1 MRQLD
6 LKKLLIPNLPYLL
19 IGLYAT
25 KLGEAWRLAPGADAS
40 AKLLGLMDGFAA
52 AFQSALPSF
61 HPVDLLVGLCCGA
74 ALRLAVY
81 IKGKN
86 AKKYRKNMEYGS
98 ARWGT
103 AEDIKPFMD
112 PVFENNIILTQTER
126 LTMNSR
132 PKDPRTARNK
142 NVLIIGGSGSGKTR
156 FWLKPNLMQCTS
168 KTYPTSFVVTDPKGS
183 ILIECGKMLQK
194 FGYAIGAETT
204 DLSTLYMN
212 NSLYCT
218 SKLVYE
224 NLVDF
229 DNGEIVPGLAESWE
243 YNDDQTELTFHL
255 RQGVTFHNGEPF
267 NAEAVKT
274 NLEHKQSNPSF
285 YSLKG
290 ITDIQE
296 IEVVDEYTITLHYDH
311 PFYAYLQD
319 FCWPDV
325 NPMSAPEYI
334 IPGDFQTISG
344 VAGTGPYIY
353 DEYVAGEYTR
363 FVRNEDY
370 WGETPYWD
378 EIIVKYIPD
387 STSRLQALQT
397 GEIDM
402 IYGGTLLTYEE
413 YDQALAMDG
422 IDGQMAEKDTRV
434 QVITTNATSPY
445 LSDIR
450 VRQAIAYA
458 IDKEEMSVAIS
469 NGYEPPADIPATRD
483 TPYADVELETTYDY
497 DPDMANQLLD
507 EAGWLMNESTGIR
520 EKDGEP
526 LSLLLTLE
534 TGSTSVSMP
543 TAEVIKSQLAEV
555 GIDITIYG
563 TEQMQWYADYLEGKF
578 DLTLWHC
585 QYAFASPHCWFT
597 PMDSMVPQTP
607 SLPGIEGS
615 DEFLATIKELTNMS
629 DDQEVRD
636 TYTYLFN
643 YDVGNVLDIP
653 LTYQKDMLVYNT
665 DKIAGY
671 TFTGTPCFFDI
682 LSLEPA
688 E

>member
-1 MRQLD
+1 MVRLS
-6 LKKLLIPNLPYLL
+6 P
-19 IGLYAT
+19 
-25 KLGEAWRLAPGADAS
+25 AWQRAG
-40 AKLLGLMDGFAA
+40 
-52 AFQSALPSF
+52 
-61 HPVDLLVGLCCGA
+61 
-74 ALRLAVY
+74 R
-81 IKGKN
+81 
-86 AKKYRKNMEYGS
+86 
-98 ARWGT
+98 
-103 AEDIKPFMD
+103 
-112 PVFENNIILTQTER
+112 
-126 LTMNSR
+126 
-132 PKDPRTARNK
+132 
-142 NVLIIGGSGSGKTR
+142 
-156 FWLKPNLMQCTS
+156 
-168 KTYPTSFVVTDPKGS
+168 
-183 ILIECGKMLQK
+183 
-194 FGYAIGAETT
+194 
-204 DLSTLYMN
+204 
-212 NSLYCT
+212 
-218 SKLVYE
+218 
-224 NLVDF
+224 
-229 DNGEIVPGLAESWE
+229 
-243 YNDDQTELTFHL
+243 NDDQTELTFHL

-370 WGETPYWD
+370 WGEKPYWD

-497 DPDMANQLLD
+497 DPDMANRLLD

>member
-1 MRQLD
+1 M
-6 LKKLLIPNLPYLL
+6 KKSKLARLIAAICCFAMLLTACSSNQ
-19 IGLYAT
+19 
-25 KLGEAWRLAPGADAS
+25 APAESGGDVSTTADS
-40 AKLLGLMDGFAA
+40 E
-52 AFQSALPSF
+52 
-61 HPVDLLVGLCCGA
+61 
-74 ALRLAVY
+74 
-81 IKGKN
+81 
-86 AKKYRKNMEYGS
+86 KK
-98 ARWGT
+98 
-103 AEDIKPFMD
+103 
-112 PVFENNIILTQTER
+112 VLT
-126 LTMNSR
+126 
-132 PKDPRTARNK
+132 
-142 NVLIIGGSGSGKTR
+142 
-156 FWLKPNLMQCTS
+156 
-168 KTYPTSFVVTDPKGS
+168 
-183 ILIECGKMLQK
+183 
-194 FGYAIGAETT
+194 YAIGAETT

-267 NAEAVKT
+267 NAEAAKT

-296 IEVVDEYTITLHYDH
+296 IEIVDDYTITLHYDH

-483 TPYADVELETTYDY
+483 TPYADVKLETTYDY

>member
-1 MRQLD
+1 M
-6 LKKLLIPNLPYLL
+6 
-19 IGLYAT
+19 
-25 KLGEAWRLAPGADAS
+25 
-40 AKLLGLMDGFAA
+40 
-52 AFQSALPSF
+52 
-61 HPVDLLVGLCCGA
+61 HCCG
-74 ALRLAVY
+74 
-81 IKGKN
+81 
-86 AKKYRKNMEYGS
+86 
-98 ARWGT
+98 RWLCG
-103 AEDIKPFMD
+103 
-112 PVFENNIILTQTER
+112 LT
-126 LTMNSR
+126 
-132 PKDPRTARNK
+132 
-142 NVLIIGGSGSGKTR
+142 
-156 FWLKPNLMQCTS
+156 
-168 KTYPTSFVVTDPKGS
+168 
-183 ILIECGKMLQK
+183 
-194 FGYAIGAETT
+194 
-204 DLSTLYMN
+204 
-212 NSLYCT
+212 
-218 SKLVYE
+218 
-224 NLVDF
+224 
-229 DNGEIVPGLAESWE
+229 
-243 YNDDQTELTFHL
+243 
-255 RQGVTFHNGEPF
+255 
-267 NAEAVKT
+267 
-274 NLEHKQSNPSF
+274 
-285 YSLKG
+285 
-290 ITDIQE
+290 
-296 IEVVDEYTITLHYDH
+296 
-311 PFYAYLQD
+311 
-319 FCWPDV
+319 
-325 NPMSAPEYI
+325 
-334 IPGDFQTISG
+334 
-344 VAGTGPYIY
+344 
-353 DEYVAGEYTR
+353 
-363 FVRNEDY
+363 
-370 WGETPYWD
+370 
-378 EIIVKYIPD
+378 
-387 STSRLQALQT
+387 
-397 GEIDM
+397 
-402 IYGGTLLTYEE
+402 
-413 YDQALAMDG
+413 
-422 IDGQMAEKDTRV
+422 TRV

-497 DPDMANQLLD
+497 NPDMANQLLD

>member
-1 MRQLD
+1 M
-6 LKKLLIPNLPYLL
+6 KKSKLARIIAVICCFAMLLTACSSNQTPTES
-19 IGLYAT
+19 GGDGST
-25 KLGEAWRLAPGADAS
+25 TADS
-40 AKLLGLMDGFAA
+40 E
-52 AFQSALPSF
+52 
-61 HPVDLLVGLCCGA
+61 
-74 ALRLAVY
+74 
-81 IKGKN
+81 
-86 AKKYRKNMEYGS
+86 KK
-98 ARWGT
+98 
-103 AEDIKPFMD
+103 
-112 PVFENNIILTQTER
+112 VLT
-126 LTMNSR
+126 
-132 PKDPRTARNK
+132 
-142 NVLIIGGSGSGKTR
+142 
-156 FWLKPNLMQCTS
+156 
-168 KTYPTSFVVTDPKGS
+168 
-183 ILIECGKMLQK
+183 
-194 FGYAIGAETT
+194 YAIGAETT

-296 IEVVDEYTITLHYDH
+296 IEIVDDYTITLHYDH

-378 EIIVKYIPD
+378 EVIVKYIPD

-402 IYGGTLLTYEE
+402 IYGGTLLTYGE

-563 TEQMQWYADYLEGKF
+563 TEQMQWYADYLEGP
-578 DLTLWHC
+578 LR
-585 QYAFASPHCWFT
+585 
-597 PMDSMVPQTP
+597 
-607 SLPGIEGS
+607 LP
-615 DEFLATIKELTNMS
+615 
-629 DDQEVRD
+629 
-636 TYTYLFN
+636 
-643 YDVGNVLDIP
+643 
-653 LTYQKDMLVYNT
+653 
-665 DKIAGY
+665 IAGSPLW
-671 TFTGTPCFFDI
+671 TVWCRRHPRCPVWKALTS
-682 LSLEPA
+682 SLLPSKN
-688 E
+688 

>member
-1 MRQLD
+1 M
-6 LKKLLIPNLPYLL
+6 KKSKLARLIAAICCFAMLL
-19 IGLYAT
+19 
-25 KLGEAWRLAPGADAS
+25 
-40 AKLLGLMDGFAA
+40 
-52 AFQSALPSF
+52 
-61 HPVDLLVGLCCGA
+61 
-74 ALRLAVY
+74 
-81 IKGKN
+81 
-86 AKKYRKNMEYGS
+86 
-98 ARWGT
+98 T
-103 AEDIKPFMD
+103 ACSS
-112 PVFENNIILTQTER
+112 NQT
-126 LTMNSR
+126 
-132 PKDPRTARNK
+132 PA
-142 NVLIIGGSGSGKTR
+142 GSGGDVSTMADSEKKVLT
-156 FWLKPNLMQCTS
+156 
-168 KTYPTSFVVTDPKGS
+168 
-183 ILIECGKMLQK
+183 
-194 FGYAIGAETT
+194 YAIGAETT

-212 NSLYCT
+212 NSLCCT

-255 RQGVTFHNGEPF
+255 RQGITFHNGEPF

-285 YSLKG
+285 YTLKG
-290 ITDIQE
+290 ITDITEME
-296 IEVVDEYTITLHYDH
+296 IVDDYTITLHYDH

-319 FCWPDV
+319 FCWSDV
-325 NPMSAPEYI
+325 CPMSALEFI
-334 IPGDFQTISG
+334 IPDDFQTISG

-370 WGETPYWD
+370 WGEKPYWD

-402 IYGGTLLTYEE
+402 IYGASLLSYEE

-422 IDGQMAEKDTRV
+422 IAGQMADKDTRV
-434 QVITTNATSPY
+434 QIITTNATRPY
-445 LSDIR
+445 MSDLR
-450 VRQAIAYA
+450 VRQAVAYA
-458 IDKEEMSVAIS
+458 IDKEELSQATS
-469 NGYEPPADIPATRD
+469 NGYEPAADMIVTRD

-497 DPDMANQLLD
+497 NPDMANQLLD
-507 EAGWLMNESTGIR
+507 EAGWVMNESTGIR
-520 EKDGEP
+520 EKDGKP
-526 LSLLLTLE
+526 LNLLLTLE
-534 TGSTSVSMP
+534 SDYSATSMP

-555 GIDITIYG
+555 GIDVTIYG

-578 DLTLWHC
+578 DLTLWHS
-585 QYAFASPHCWFT
+585 QFAFASPHCWFT

-615 DEFLATIKELTNMS
+615 DEFLATIKNLTNMV
-629 DDQEVRD
+629 DEQEVRD

-643 YDVGNVLDIP
+643 FDIGTALDIP
-653 LTYQKDMLVYNT
+653 LTYQKDMIVYNT
-665 DKIAGY
+665 DKISGY
-671 TFTGTPCFFDI
+671 TFTGTPYFFDI
-682 LSLEPA
+682 LSLKPA

>member
-1 MRQLD
+1 M
-6 LKKLLIPNLPYLL
+6 KKSKLARLIAAICCFAMLLTACSSNQTPAET
-19 IGLYAT
+19 GGDGST
-25 KLGEAWRLAPGADAS
+25 TADS
-40 AKLLGLMDGFAA
+40 E
-52 AFQSALPSF
+52 
-61 HPVDLLVGLCCGA
+61 
-74 ALRLAVY
+74 
-81 IKGKN
+81 
-86 AKKYRKNMEYGS
+86 KK
-98 ARWGT
+98 
-103 AEDIKPFMD
+103 
-112 PVFENNIILTQTER
+112 VLT
-126 LTMNSR
+126 
-132 PKDPRTARNK
+132 
-142 NVLIIGGSGSGKTR
+142 
-156 FWLKPNLMQCTS
+156 
-168 KTYPTSFVVTDPKGS
+168 
-183 ILIECGKMLQK
+183 
-194 FGYAIGAETT
+194 YAIGAETT

-274 NLEHKQSNPSF
+274 KLEHKQSNPSF

-402 IYGGTLLTYEE
+402 IYGSTLLTYEE